1 MTNGQSL
8 GRPSNGNPVAF
19 LDRVL
24 DPPSYG
30 FVRNGQLYVPT
41 QAELWREFFNR
52 MNIFQSRKNWL
63 PLAGWLVVLFFA
75 PFFFAFFI
83 HYFTWKLF
91 IIGFIYSMVILGT
104 HGTVYLHRY
113 STHHAFTF
121 SNRFWLFIVRNLVIK
136 IIPEEVYVISHHVH
150 HYRPEKPGDPYNVHA
165 GWLYCFLADVN
176 HQSIARDLSP
186 ADYERTAKLVSHAG
200 VKPNSYAQYQKWG
213 SICDPVRTF
222 FSFTLNWAFWFGAF
236 YLLGGMPL
244 VMAIF
249 GMSGVW
255 AVGIRTYNFE
265 GHGRG
270 KDSRKEGSDFNQ
282 EDLSINQ
289 PWPGMVT
296 GEWHNNHHL
305 YPNSARNGFLPH
317 QLDFAWYFIVFY
329 RAIGAIDT
337 YRDSTQDFF
346 EKHYKPYLAK
356 KRQMSE
362 APISAAPLESA
373 KHL

>member
-1 MTNGQSL
+1 VSRQ
-8 GRPSNGNPVAF
+8 SNGNNVAF

-41 QAELWREFFNR
+41 QAELWREFFTR
-52 MNIFQSRKNWL
+52 INIFQSRKNWL
-63 PLAGWLVVLFFA
+63 ALSGWLVVLFFA

-91 IIGFIYSMVILGT
+91 IIGFIYSMIILGT
-104 HGTVYLHRY
+104 HGTIYLHRY

-121 SNRFWLFIVRNLVIK
+121 SNRFWLFIVRNLVLK

-150 HYRPEKPGDPYNVHA
+150 HYLPEKPGDPYNVHA

-176 HQSIARDLSP
+176 HQSIARNLSP
-186 ADYERTAKLVSHAG
+186 EDYDRTAKLVSHAG
-200 VKPNSYAQYQKWG
+200 VKPNNFVQYQKWG
-213 SICDPVRTF
+213 SICDPTRTF

-244 VMAIF
+244 VMGIF
-249 GMSGVW
+249 GMSAVW

-270 KDSRKEGSDFNQ
+270 KDSRKEGSDFNRA
-282 EDLSINQ
+282 DLSINQ

-317 QLDFAWYFIVFY
+317 QWDFAWLFIRSYHF
-329 RAIGAIDT
+329 IGGIDT
-337 YRDSTQDFF
+337 YRDSTDDFF
-346 EKHYKPYLAK
+346 EKHYKPYLAQK
-356 KRQMSE
+356 QSVQD
-362 APISAAPLESA
+362 ASLEHA
-373 KHL
+373 KTSRPKSV